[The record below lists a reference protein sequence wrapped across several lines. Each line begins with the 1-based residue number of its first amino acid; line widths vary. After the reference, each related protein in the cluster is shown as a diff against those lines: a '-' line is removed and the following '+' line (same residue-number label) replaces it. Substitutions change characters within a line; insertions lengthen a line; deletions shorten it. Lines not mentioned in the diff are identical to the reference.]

1 MHQQSYSM
9 SSPVC
14 AELGVNSRVCHLG
27 YVANHKDQL
36 LSTTQMSKG
45 KKNVALPSDSRQG
58 CLTYPHTAK
67 HCH

>member
-36 LSTTQMSKG
+36 LSTTQM
-45 KKNVALPSDSRQG
+45 
-58 CLTYPHTAK
+58 
-67 HCH
+67 